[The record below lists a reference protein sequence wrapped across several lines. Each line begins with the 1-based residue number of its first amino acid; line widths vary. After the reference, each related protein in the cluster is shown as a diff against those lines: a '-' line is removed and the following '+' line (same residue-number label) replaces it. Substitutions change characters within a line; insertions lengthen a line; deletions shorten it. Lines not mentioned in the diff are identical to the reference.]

1 MRLTLKITIAILL
14 GVALLFSF
22 HSYLTIQR
30 ERAQLKER
38 LSREAVHLGE
48 SLRVMMTQIWR
59 MGGEQPAIGFLGTT
73 NLVSGPIRVRWVWIE
88 GAPSARF
95 QPKVPGDQ
103 LAPLKEGETLSLL
116 AESVEGHDQL
126 VTYLPLKSTEGRL
139 GAIELSE
146 SLDELHGYVQESLR
160 RSALLLVAI
169 IGSGLLL
176 MTILGSLW
184 INRPVRRLTEQA
196 ERIGTGDFSTAV
208 TISGHDELAALAGTI
223 DRMRTQ
229 LAEAREAEQAAND
242 AKLQTLEK
250 LRHTERLATVGRL
263 SAGMAHELG
272 TPLNVISGRA
282 KLIAGQDLSPEETA
296 RSARIIGEQAERMT
310 GIMRQLLDFARRG
323 QARKQPVELSG
334 LVRGTV
340 DLLAPT
346 ARKQGIDLRW
356 EAEEGSPTVNA
367 DPGQLQQ
374 VLLNL
379 AMNGIQSMPEGGR
392 LSLQL
397 KRDLAASPPE
407 DRAGENGPW
416 CCIRVEDQGVGIAP
430 ENLPHVF
437 DPFFTTKEVG
447 QGTGLGLSIA
457 HGIAE
462 EHGGWIEVA
471 STPGEGSCFSVF
483 LPQANPGDKG

>member
-14 GVALLFSF
+14 GVALFFSL
-22 HSYLTIQR
+22 HSYLSIQR

-38 LSREAVHLGE
+38 LSREARHLGE
-48 SLRVMMTQIWR
+48 SLRVMVTQVWR
-59 MGGEQPAIGFLGTT
+59 TGGEQAAIGFLDTA
-73 NLVSGPIRVRWVWIE
+73 NLVSGPLKVRWVWIE
-88 GAPSARF
+88 GQAAPRYLPQF
-95 QPKVPGDQ
+95 PKNELSTLQ
-103 LAPLKEGETLSLL
+103 RGETLSLL
-116 AESVEGHDQL
+116 AESKEGHDFL
-126 VTYLPLKSTEGRL
+126 VTYLPVMTAGGRL
-139 GAIELSE
+139 GAIEVSE
-146 SLDELHGYVQESLR
+146 SLDELHGYVRESLR
-160 RSALLLVAI
+160 RSALLMVTT

-176 MTILGSLW
+176 MTVLGSFW
-184 INRPVRRLTEQA
+184 INRPVRKLTEQA
-196 ERIGTGDFSTAV
+196 ERIGAGDFSTAV
-208 TISGHDELAALAGTI
+208 TVSGRDELAILAGTI
-223 DRMRTQ
+223 DRMRSQ
-229 LAEAREAEQAAND
+229 LAEAREAEQAANH
-242 AKLQTLEK
+242 AKIQALEK

-310 GIMRQLLDFARRG
+310 AIMRQLLDFARRG

-334 LVRGTV
+334 LIKGTV

-346 ARKQGIDLRW
+346 ARKQSIDLRW
-356 EAEEGSPTVNA
+356 EAEDGSLTVNA

-379 AMNGIQSMPEGGR
+379 AMNGIQSMPDGGR

-397 KRDLAASPPE
+397 EKDCAASPPE
-407 DRAGENGPW
+407 GMEAENGPW
-416 CCIRVEDQGVGIAP
+416 CCIQVEDQGVGIAP
-430 ENLPHVF
+430 ENLSHIF
-437 DPFFTTKEVG
+437 DPFYTTKEIG

-457 HGIAE
+457 YGIAE

-471 STPGEGSCFSVF
+471 STPCEGSCFSVF
-483 LPQANPGDKG
+483 LPKSTRGEKG